1 MIQAFLLAAA
11 LAGSAPA
18 ASTAAPGVEIS
29 AEGPSG
35 KLGGTL
41 LGAPGKTA
49 PVLIIPGSG
58 PTDRDGNSPLGLK
71 GASYRL
77 LAEGLAA
84 RGVPTVRIDKRGMF
98 GSAPATADA
107 NAVTIGDY
115 AADVRSWI
123 GTVRKRTGERCVWLL
138 GHSEGGLVALVAG
151 QQAEGVCGVILVS
164 APGRR
169 LSDVLR
175 EQLRANPANGPLLDQ
190 ALSAIDALENGKRV
204 EVSALH
210 PALMPLF
217 APPVQGFLISLFS
230 YDPAVLAKTVTKPML
245 IVQGQRDLQVTE
257 ADAKRMAAAN
267 PKAKLVL
274 LPEVNHVLKAVPADD
289 RAANLAAYADASLPV
304 AQGVVNAVADFVIA
318 GGAGPR

>member
-1 MIQAFLLAAA
+1 MISGLLMALV

-18 ASTAAPGVEIS
+18 DSPPAVGMEIHVQ
-29 AEGPSG
+29 GPSG
-35 KLGGTL
+35 HLGGTL
-41 LGAPGKTA
+41 LGAPGGTA

-71 GASYRL
+71 PASYRL

-84 RGVPTVRIDKRGMF
+84 KGVPTVRIDKRGMF
-98 GSAPATADA
+98 GSAAASADA
-107 NAVTIGDY
+107 NAVTVADY
-115 AADVRSWI
+115 AADVRSWVKA
-123 GTVRKRTGERCVWLL
+123 VRERTGARCVWLL

-151 QQAEGVCGVILVS
+151 QEAESVCGVILVS

-175 EQLRANPANGPLLDQ
+175 EQLRANPANAPLLDG
-190 ALSAIDALENGKRV
+190 ALAAIDVLEKGKRV
-204 EVSALH
+204 DPSTLH

-217 APPVQGFLISLFS
+217 GPPVQGFLISLFS

-257 ADAKRMAAAN
+257 ADARRMAAAN
-267 PKAKLVL
+267 PHAKLVL
-274 LPEVNHVLKAVPADD
+274 LPEVNHVLKAVATDD
-289 RAANLAAYADASLPV
+289 RAANLAAYADPSLPI
-304 AQGVVNAVADFVIA
+304 AQGVVDAVADFVVA
-318 GGAGPR
+318 GGAGAK

>member
-1 MIQAFLLAAA
+1 M
-11 LAGSAPA
+11 
-18 ASTAAPGVEIS
+18 
-29 AEGPSG
+29 
-35 KLGGTL
+35 
-41 LGAPGKTA
+41 LGAPGTTA
-49 PVLIIPGSG
+49 PVLVIPGSG

-71 GASYRL
+71 PASYRL

-84 RGVPTVRIDKRGMF
+84 KGVPTVRIDKRGMF
-98 GSAPATADA
+98 GSAAAAADA
-107 NAVTIGDY
+107 NAVTVADY
-115 AADVRSWI
+115 AADVCSWVK
-123 GTVRKRTGERCVWLL
+123 GVQERTGARCVWLL

-151 QQAEGVCGVILVS
+151 QEAESVCGVILVS

-190 ALSAIDALENGKRV
+190 ALSAIDALEKGKRV
-204 EVSALH
+204 EPASLH

-217 APPVQGFLISLFS
+217 APPVQSFLISLFS

-267 PKAKLVL
+267 PKARLVL
-274 LPEVNHVLKAVPADD
+274 LPEVNHVLKSVPSED
-289 RAANLAAYADASLPV
+289 RAANLAAYADPSLPI
-304 AQGVVNAVADFVIA
+304 AQGVVDAIADFVVA
-318 GGAGPR
+318 GGAQPK